1 MKRRQ
6 AESFYYELGTL
17 LDTGFP
23 IFHALNMMEKPFA
36 KDAAHLKAKLTEG
49 ISLHESIG
57 GIEGISQED
66 AQVLKVAEETG
77 RLSEAFLE
85 LHTMHRKNRELKEKL
100 ISFAVYPMVML
111 VLILIY
117 LVFALFFMVPMMT
130 GLVKSLGVSE
140 GFLFTLDGLRTTL
153 ISSWPL
159 AVLVIII
166 IVVGI
171 IFFMTKGKGA
181 LRLVLGRRYRLY
193 LEVLIVERM
202 TKLLK
207 GGRSILEILELT
219 KGLRGIDEKVIR
231 EELLAGE
238 SLSDSFAKGGFSR
251 EFTALTR
258 IHEEGGNLVSG
269 FDLFLKSSRNIIN
282 ATMEKRIKLLE
293 PLSMVFIGAVV
304 GVSVIAI
311 MGPLMDAFGKI
322 R

>member
-23 IFHALNMMEKPFA
+23 IFHALDMMEKPFA
-36 KDAAHLKAKLTEG
+36 KDALLLKKQLTEG
-49 ISLHESIG
+49 DPLHESIA
-57 GIEGISQED
+57 GIEGISPED

-85 LHTMHRKNRELKEKL
+85 LHSMHRKNRELKEKL
-100 ISFAVYPMVML
+100 ISFAVYPLVML
-111 VLILIY
+111 VLILVY

-130 GLVKSLGVSE
+130 SLLNSLDVSD
-140 GFLFTLDGLRTTL
+140 GFLFTLDDFRGTL
-153 ISSWPL
+153 ITSWPL
-159 AVLVIII
+159 AALAAVTGLA
-166 IVVGI
+166 GI
-171 IFFMTKGKGA
+171 LFFLTKGRGA

-193 LEVLIVERM
+193 LEVIIVERM

-219 KGLRGIDEKVIR
+219 QGLQGIDEKVIR
-231 EELLAGE
+231 DELLAGE
-238 SLSDSFAKGGFSR
+238 SLSESFARGGFSR

-269 FDLFLKSSRNIIN
+269 FELFLKSSRNIID

-293 PLSMVFIGAVV
+293 PLSMVFIGSVV
-304 GVSVIAI
+304 GVTVISI